1 MAEESFLLVSLKEEK
16 AKKLA
21 QVLSN
26 DTSRKILEFLTNN
39 KRATETEISKKLSIP
54 LSTVHYNIGH
64 LASSGL
70 INNDEFNYSEKGKEV
85 IHYSLSNKY
94 VIIAPNN
101 IEGLKEKLQKILPV
115 VAILSFGSFIIS
127 KLGTLPNNNFMLSKT
142 GESASRMMADESVAE
157 MAPMAAQQ
165 RMPEISTT
173 TTEPN
178 IALWFFIGG
187 LFTLIVYFLWLKLYN
202 RKKS

>member
-165 RMPEISTT
+165 IMPEISTT

-202 RKKS
+202 RKK

>member
-165 RMPEISTT
+165 IMPEISTT